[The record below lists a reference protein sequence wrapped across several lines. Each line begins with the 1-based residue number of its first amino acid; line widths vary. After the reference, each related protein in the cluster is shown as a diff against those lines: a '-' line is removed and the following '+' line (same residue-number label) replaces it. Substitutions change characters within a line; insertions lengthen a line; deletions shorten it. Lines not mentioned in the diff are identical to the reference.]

1 MLFKL
6 ITKAS
11 FTVSLIVRIDFEV
24 LITNIFFLN
33 SCSSLLI
40 FCCFRSLRFIIF
52 EMHNCANKLL
62 YCNYKVFIYRDRG
75 LLKIVIFTFYIRRF
89 REVSA
94 EVSRSKVYS
103 VLFKLI
109 TKASFTVSLIVR
121 IDFEVLITNIFFLN
135 SCSSL
140 LIFCC
145 FRSLRFIIFEMHNC
159 ANKLLYCNY
168 KVFIYRDRG
177 LLKIAIFTFYIRRI
191 RDASSLQV
199 SNPLFI
205 LICVQK
211 A

>member
-1 MLFKL
+1 MNKNLYYCSNMLIL
-6 ITKAS
+6 
-11 FTVSLIVRIDFEV
+11 V
-24 LITNIFFLN
+24 
-33 SCSSLLI
+33 C
-40 FCCFRSLRFIIF
+40 
-52 EMHNCANKLL
+52 
-62 YCNYKVFIYRDRG
+62 
-75 LLKIVIFTFYIRRF
+75 FYILSF
-89 REVSA
+89 VLEIANFPLDFKQLKQDLELSNVSHDWDHQKA

-121 IDFEVLITNIFFLN
+121 IDFEVLITNIYIFFH

-140 LIFCC
+140 PIFCC
-145 FRSLRFIIFEMHNC
+145 FRSLRFIIFKMHNC

-211 A
+211 ALLKNGNK

>member
-1 MLFKL
+1 MNKNLYYCSNMLIL
-6 ITKAS
+6 
-11 FTVSLIVRIDFEV
+11 V
-24 LITNIFFLN
+24 
-33 SCSSLLI
+33 C
-40 FCCFRSLRFIIF
+40 
-52 EMHNCANKLL
+52 
-62 YCNYKVFIYRDRG
+62 
-75 LLKIVIFTFYIRRF
+75 FYILLF
-89 REVSA
+89 VLEIANFPLDFKQLKQDLELSNVSHDWDHQKA

-121 IDFEVLITNIFFLN
+121 IDFEVLITNIFFFFH

-140 LIFCC
+140 PIFCC
-145 FRSLRFIIFEMHNC
+145 FRSLRFIIFKMHNC

-199 SNPLFI
+199 YNPLFI
-205 LICVQK
+205 LIYVQK